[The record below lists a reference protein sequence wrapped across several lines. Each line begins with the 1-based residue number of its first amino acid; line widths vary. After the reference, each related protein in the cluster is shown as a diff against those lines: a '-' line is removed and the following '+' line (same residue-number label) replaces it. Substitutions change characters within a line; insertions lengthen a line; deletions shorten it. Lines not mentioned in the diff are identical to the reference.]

1 MMSFIIFLKGVKI
14 LIFSSSYLHVV
25 NKRYFNGVITFKDI
39 YQGLVYIK
47 IDSYLHR
54 WWFYDQTYIARSLE
68 RICHFTT

>member
-54 WWFYDQTYIARSLE
+54 W
-68 RICHFTT
+68 